1 MQSQYKVVASSHN
14 KDLLQQHTER
24 AWKLDVLNKG
34 VLQFS
39 KNAIHLKYDLNII

>member
-1 MQSQYKVVASSHN
+1 MQLQYKVIAGSHN

-24 AWKLDVLNKG
+24 AWKLDVLLDKG

-39 KNAIHLKYDLNII
+39 KNEIHLNMI